1 MSTDI
6 FYLVEKRLHLAK
18 HLDKA
23 LLFSAVKMHLFFT
36 GNDIIYMKP
45 TFFSYQGWYMVHI
58 PCVE

>member
-6 FYLVEKRLHLAK
+6 FYLVKKPLHLAK

-23 LLFSAVKMHLFFT
+23 LLFSAVKMYLFLQAVT
-36 GNDIIYMKP
+36 TYVKP
-45 TFFSYQGWYMVHI
+45 TFLSYQGWYMVYI